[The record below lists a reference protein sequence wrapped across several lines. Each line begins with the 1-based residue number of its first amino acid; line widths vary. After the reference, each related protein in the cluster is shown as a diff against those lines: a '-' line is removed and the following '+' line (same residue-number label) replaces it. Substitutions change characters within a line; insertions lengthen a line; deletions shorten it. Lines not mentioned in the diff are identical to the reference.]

1 VATDRNSEE
10 LEGTTFKVYV
20 FAVKEGRPIGT
31 RDVVRG
37 LDLSSSSVAYRH
49 LQKLEALGLLEKTE
63 YGEYLVKEKANVSGH
78 LWIGRNLVPRLLIY
92 CLFFVGLLGVEIAII
107 IIRFFVNK
115 ELPELNF
122 VYLTAITALGV
133 SIFSFE
139 SLLSFFR
146 EKRRLKLSSRQS

>member
-1 VATDRNSEE
+1 LAATDRNGEE
-10 LEGTTFKVYV
+10 LEGITFKVYV

-49 LQKLEALGLLEKTE
+49 LQKLEELGLLEKTE
-63 YGEYLVKEKANVSGH
+63 YGEYIVKEKANIMGH

-92 CLFFVGLLGVEIAII
+92 CLFFVGLLGAELAII
-107 IIRFFVNK
+107 VIRFFVNK
-115 ELPELNF
+115 ALPEVNF
-122 VYLTAITALGV
+122 IYLTAVTALGV
-133 SIFSFE
+133 AIFSFE

-146 EKRRLKLSSRQS
+146 GKRRLKP